1 MSLPIKGGTTV
12 HVTLEASE
20 AARLAEEINYYLSRA
35 QDLQEADATVFT
47 MVDRSK
53 PSEAWAIRSS
63 LNRIRICEGVTM
75 TIAPDQTAPET
86 SAYVNYSG
94 PSPRQYIASLK
105 GE

>member
-1 MSLPIKGGTTV
+1 MSLPIKGGTTIYI
-12 HVTLEASE
+12 TLEALE

-35 QDLQEADATVFT
+35 QDLQGADPNAFAKI
-47 MVDRSK
+47 DRAR
-53 PSEAWAIRSS
+53 PDEAWTIRSS
-63 LNRIRICEGVTM
+63 LNRIRVCEGVTM